1 MDIFSAGCIIAEI
14 LQDAPLF
21 DRGSLLDYK
30 KGKLK
35 KDFVQSALNKN
46 VKDYQMVRLVM
57 KMIEKKW
64 IIF

>member
-14 LQDAPLF
+14 LQEAPLF

-46 VKDYQMVRLVM
+46 VKDY
-57 KMIEKKW
+57 
-64 IIF
+64 